1 MVAVL
6 LCMVVLVDLLASTAV
21 YYSRRDAAKAPPF
34 ATRDVGGVDWNVSPY
49 AGLAALMGFSAS
61 PARPAVASASGH
73 VTYQNQVNPAINATY
88 VLAALDR
95 AGANRDMVWVGRA
108 ETAMRQVLRAS
119 QHGLLPYP
127 LENTDPYGDPLPV
140 PGYSSET
147 QGLVLSAL
155 ARLYE
160 VTEDQR
166 WRRPADEIFEALQ
179 LYRGFFAGSLPA
191 PEPWLSL
198 VDAQGFLWFEQFT
211 HGRAP
216 IESVTAQLFSMV
228 GIYDYRRILADRP
241 AERRQATRLFA
252 GGLATIDH
260 YLPMVRQPG
269 QLSLDSIAARSRSPR
284 AHRTLE
290 AQLTI
295 LGRLTGRSD
304 FGRLSRLL
312 DRDDDLPPFNTTR
325 VRIGSNVEAYSR
337 LPSGYGFA
345 TNPKPPAELTP
356 SGLVT
361 VPPGVVDPSGTARYI
376 LVTLERYE
384 ATGRR
389 PLLGAAES
397 AAEAA
402 LAGSSHALLQYRYR
416 QTDALGAAMPI
427 PWYSAEG
434 QGLMLGAVTRIAVM
448 TGSPTWRHEAR
459 KVFATLMR
467 FRDHGVDGQPPP
479 RPWVS
484 LVDDSGYLW
493 FEQFPSGAPPSVT
506 MHVHLSTLLAV
517 YDYWKLTADPLARQM
532 FVGGTTTVKHYL
544 PVVRKV
550 GRASFDSMASRAADE
565 TFQPLID
572 TQLAI
577 LARITGDRQL
587 TRYPSS

>member
-6 LCMVVLVDLLASTAV
+6 LCVVVLVDLLASAAV
-21 YYSRRDAAKAPPF
+21 YYSRRDAPKAPPF

-49 AGLAALMGFSAS
+49 AGLAAPMGFSAS
-61 PARPAVASASGH
+61 PALPAVARGSGH
-73 VTYQNQVNPAINATY
+73 VTYQKQVNPAINATY
-88 VLAALDR
+88 ALAALDR
-95 AGANRDMVWVGRA
+95 ADANGDMVWVGRA

-160 VTEDQR
+160 VTGDQR
-166 WRRPADEIFEALQ
+166 WRSPADEIFDALQ

-191 PEPWLSL
+191 PEPWLSM

-211 HGRAP
+211 QRRAP
-216 IESVTAQLFSMV
+216 IESVPAQLFAMV

-284 AHRTLE
+284 AHQTLE

-304 FGRLSRLL
+304 FDRLSRLL
-312 DRDDDLPPFNTTR
+312 DRDDDLPLFETVP
-325 VRIGSNVEAYSR
+325 VRIGQNVDPYSA
-337 LPSGYGFA
+337 LPDGYGY
-345 TNPKPPAELTP
+345 TTDPKPPARRTS

-361 VPPGVVDPSGTARYI
+361 VPPGVVDPSSTARYI
-376 LVTLERYE
+376 LSALQRYQ
-384 ATGRR
+384 ATGEERWLR
-389 PLLGAAES
+389 TAKS
-397 AAEAA
+397 ATQAA
-402 LAGSSHALLQYRYR
+402 LADSSSDLLPYMYAT
-416 QTDALGAAMPI
+416 TDALGAPLRV

-434 QGLMLGAVTRIAVM
+434 QGLMLAAVTRIASI
-448 TGSPTWRHEAR
+448 TGEATWRHRAR
-459 KVFATLMR
+459 EMFATLMR
-467 FRDHGVDGQPPP
+467 FRDFGADREPPA
-479 RPWVS
+479 RPWIS

-493 FEQFPSGAPPSVT
+493 FEEFPSGAPPSLT
-506 MHVHLSTLLAV
+506 FHVHLSTLLAV
-517 YDYWKLTADPLARQM
+517 YDYWRLTRDPLAKQM
-532 FVGGTTTVKHYL
+532 LLGGVATVKHYL
-544 PVVRKV
+544 PVVRNA
-550 GRASFDSMASRAADE
+550 GRASFDSLASRSADE
-565 TFQPLID
+565 PYQPLID
-572 TQLAI
+572 WQLRA
-577 LARITGDRQL
+577 LARITGDTEL
-587 TRYPSS
+587 TRYPSR